1 MRVAHS
7 AALHVV
13 HIFCMYSGSSDM
25 LFIDRREA
33 ALSDSLARLEVVHEM
48 RPLAVGDVLCEYEDG
63 LPWVA
68 ERKQASDLANS
79 LSSGRLFE
87 QTARL
92 HEAQYEKIFWLV
104 EGSFEGHAI
113 SPESLWGAC
122 INMTLRSKSFFI
134 RTLDVYETAFVVKQL
149 IRKCHAPLPGIPN
162 GVQMPAP
169 MTKRKRDADKN
180 LVYLRQLMCIPSVSE
195 GVAKKLQTHFDSLP
209 ALQEALAD
217 VETFPPIR
225 LTEKSCIGK
234 ARLQKLREYLC
245 D

>member
-1 MRVAHS
+1 
-7 AALHVV
+7 
-13 HIFCMYSGSSDM
+13 M
-25 LFIDRREA
+25 LILDRREM
-33 ALSDSLARLEVVHEM
+33 ALSSALTRLEVAHAM
-48 RPLAVGDVLCEYEDG
+48 QALPVGDILCEYEDG
-63 LPWVA
+63 APWVA

-92 HEAQYEKIFWLV
+92 HEAKYDKIFWLV
-104 EGSFEGHAI
+104 EGSLDGHTI

-134 RTLDVYETAFVVKQL
+134 RTLDVNETAFVVKQL
-149 IRKCHAPLPGIPN
+149 VKKCRVQPGIPN

-195 GVAKKLQTHFDSLP
+195 GVAKKLQEHFDSLP

-217 VETFPPIR
+217 IDTFPSIR
-225 LTEKSCIGK
+225 LNEKSCIGK
-234 ARLQKLREYLC
+234 ARLQKLRLYLRE
-245 D
+245 